1 MSETNLFKTYKTF
14 LTEYI
19 GPAVQKLPVDAGF
32 TCPVRDGTKGTGG
45 CDFCSGRSFV
55 PNYCNP
61 GMGIREQLEAGKR
74 FFMRKHLGGAKV
86 KYLAYFQSRTN
97 TYADIDVACRLFDE
111 ALSVDDVCGLVIST
125 RPDCIDEAWVRCLSS
140 YQEDSFIMVELGV
153 ESFDDDVL
161 RAIHRGHSVSDSL
174 GAIRMLSSAGIPVG
188 VHLIMGLPHE
198 KAGFPSAMAEA
209 VSELPVASV
218 KLHQLQIV
226 KGSNMERQYMA
237 APSTFN
243 LYDVDSYVSD
253 VCDFI
258 QCLRPDVA
266 LDRFV
271 SEMPFTEVIAPK
283 WGLKPDEVQRRVV
296 MELQARGVRQGASCS
311 VEQLSLF
318 KTK

>member
-1 MSETNLFKTYKTF
+1 MLEINLFKTYKTF
-14 LTEYI
+14 LTECI
-19 GPAVQKLPVDAGF
+19 GTAVQKLPVDAGF

-45 CDFCSGRSFV
+45 CDFCSGSSFV

-61 GMGIREQLEAGKR
+61 GMGIRGQLEAGKR
-74 FFMRKHLGGAKV
+74 FFMRKHPACAKV

-97 TYADIDVACRLFDE
+97 TYAVMDEACRLFDE

-125 RPDCIDEAWVRCLSS
+125 RPDCIDDAWVDCLSS
-140 YQEDSFIMVELGV
+140 YREKCFVMVELGV
-153 ESFDDDVL
+153 ESFDDEVL

-174 GAIRMLSSAGIPVG
+174 EAIRMLASADIPVG
-188 VHLIMGLPHE
+188 VHLIMGLPQE

-226 KGSNMERQYMA
+226 KGSNMGRQYMA
-237 APSTFN
+237 DSSAFN

-258 QCLRPDVA
+258 QHLRPDVS
-266 LDRFV
+266 LERFV
-271 SEMPFTEVIAPK
+271 SEMPFRDVIAPK

-296 MELQARGVRQGASCS
+296 MELQARGVRQGDSCG

>member
-97 TYADIDVACRLFDE
+97 TYADVDVARRLFDE
-111 ALSVDDVCGLVIST
+111 ALSVEDVCGLVIST
-125 RPDCIDEAWVRCLSS
+125 RPDCIDETWVRCLSS
-140 YQEDSFIMVELGV
+140 YRERCFIMVELGV

-161 RAIHRGHSVSDSL
+161 RAIHRGHSVCDSL
-174 GAIRMLSSAGIPVG
+174 RAIRMLASAGIPVG

-198 KAGFPSAMAEA
+198 KPGFPSAMAKM
-209 VSELPVASV
+209 VSALPVASV

-226 KGSNMERQYMA
+226 RGSNMGRRYMA
-237 APSTFN
+237 EPSAFH

-258 QCLRPDVA
+258 QCLRSNVA
-266 LDRFV
+266 LGRFV
-271 SEMPFTEVIAPK
+271 SEMPFSEVVAPK
-283 WGLKPDEVQRRVV
+283 WGLKPNEVQRRVV
-296 MELQARGVRQGASCS
+296 MELQARGVRQGVSCS
-311 VEQLSLF
+311 VGQLSLF